1 MILNGRAAAEGEAL
15 SNIWNLK
22 QERDQR
28 IAELETMLAQTAAA
42 LKDSAK
48 LLAWAS
54 SDVLSQADRD
64 DAKAVSETCAGLCGA
79 ARSVLGSGAAGGD
92 AGQ

>member
-1 MILNGRAAAEGEAL
+1 LNGRAAAEGEAL
-15 SNIWNLK
+15 PNIWSHK
-22 QERDQR
+22 RTQGQR
-28 IAELETMLAQTAAA
+28 IAELETLLAQAAAA

-54 SDVLSQADRD
+54 SDVLSKADRD

-79 ARSVLGSGAAGGD
+79 ARSVLGSCAAGGD